1 MKYSQVLVKL
11 AIDIQPN
18 AEPFKI
24 GDLVLFKDSFA
35 TMGSIPELMVVTDPD
50 VKMDQEPDG
59 FARTRQQPVPINIPN
74 VSVAMYHTVRAL
86 HYSNVE
92 PEVRIVESNRLR
104 LATPEEIDNIDTLVS
119 RAAKDRVKEKISGIF
134 ASDLFATRDANLD
147 RFDAVKE
154 FDIDFEPQIARK
166 VTKEPVL
173 ATTEQIIQEALG
185 SLDRVAF
192 YDAAKR
198 VAKIERNRVLSGAK
212 VEVIEDIPPVVELIN
227 NGVNLAMLVICR
239 PKIKGKSTIHQ
250 LYVTE
255 TPNRVELPKG
265 LYADVTVVYR
275 NIHGNYEVAVYAD

>member
-1 MKYSQVLVKL
+1 MKYSQVLVNL
-11 AIDIQPN
+11 ANDIQPN

-24 GDLVLFKDSFA
+24 GDLVLFKESFV
-35 TMGSIPELMVVTDPD
+35 TMGGIPELMVVTDPD
-50 VKMDQEPDG
+50 VKMVQGPGGFPRTHQEP
-59 FARTRQQPVPINIPN
+59 VPTNIPN
-74 VSVAMYHTVRAL
+74 VSVARYHTGGSFHFR
-86 HYSNVE
+86 NVE
-92 PEVRIVESNRLR
+92 PEVEIVASNRLR

-119 RAAKDRVKEKISGIF
+119 RAAKDRVKEKISGIL
-134 ASDLFATRDANLD
+134 ASDLIAARDANLD
-147 RFDAVKE
+147 RFDAVTE
-154 FDIDFEPQIARK
+154 FDIDFKPQIVPK
-166 VTKEPVL
+166 KTKEPVL
-173 ATTEQIIQEALG
+173 ATTEQIIQEALS

-198 VAKIERNRVLSGAK
+198 LAKIERTRVLSGAK

-255 TPNRVELPKG
+255 TPDRVELPKG